1 MTATTLDTTNAGWL
15 DESLWRSRIHLDGW
29 RAGAGGSYAVLEPA
43 TGDEIGNL
51 GVAAPTDVTVAC
63 ERAATA
69 GRAWAALP
77 YIERAAVLRRAADLW
92 TEHAAEITG
101 WLVREAGSVQA
112 KADIELQSAV
122 GECIEAAALASHPTG
137 EVLRSAQPR
146 LSFARRRPAGVVGVI
161 APFNF
166 PLTLSIRSVAP
177 ALALG
182 NAVVLKPD
190 PRTAVSGGVTLARVF
205 EAAGLP
211 PGVLSV
217 LPGDAEVGEAIITDP
232 RVRVVAFTGSTRAGR
247 QVGALAAKHLTRAHL
262 ELGGNSALIVMG
274 DVDVEKA
281 ASIGAFGSFLHQGQI
296 CMATGRH
303 LVDAAIAEDYVAALA
318 AHADALP
325 VGDPAK
331 DQVALGPIIDTG
343 QRDHIHRLVTET
355 VEQGARLAAGGTY
368 EQLFYRPTVL
378 AAVPVTAPA
387 WAQEVFGPVA
397 PVVAYHSED
406 EAVALAA
413 DSEYGLS
420 LGILSGDGLRA
431 LEFAE
436 RIPSGAVHIN
446 DQTVSDE
453 PVIPFGGIGASG
465 NGSRMG
471 GIQANLD
478 AYTETQWVTAQSS
491 LPTYPF

>member
-1 MTATTLDTTNAGWL
+1 MTATAESATNADWL
-15 DESLWRSRIHLDGW
+15 DESRWRGRIYVDGW
-29 RAGAGGSYAVLEPA
+29 RAGTGGSYGVVEPA
-43 TGDEIGNL
+43 TGTEL
-51 GVAAPTDVTVAC
+51 GSLGQAGSEDVTLAC
-63 ERAATA
+63 ERAAAA
-69 GRAWAALP
+69 GRAWSDLP
-77 YIERAAVLRRAADLW
+77 YTERAAVLRRAGDLW
-92 TEHAAEITG
+92 AEHAAEISA
-101 WLVREAGSVQA
+101 WLVREAGSVPA
-112 KADIELQSAV
+112 KTDIELSSAS
-122 GECIEAAALASHPTG
+122 GECFEAAALASHPTG
-137 EVLRSAQPR
+137 EVLQSAQRR
-146 LSFARRRPAGVVGVI
+146 LSFARRRPVGVVGVI

-182 NAVVLKPD
+182 NAVVVKPD
-190 PRTAVSGGVTLARVF
+190 PRTAVSGGVTLARIF
-205 EAAGLP
+205 EEAGLP

-217 LPGDAEVGEAIITDP
+217 LPGGVEVGEAIIADP

-247 QVGALAAKHLTRAHL
+247 RVGALAAQHLTRAHL

-296 CMATGRH
+296 CMTTGRH
-303 LVDAAIAEDYVAALA
+303 LVDAAIADDYVAALA

-325 VGDPAK
+325 LGDPATG
-331 DQVALGPIIDTG
+331 QVALGPIIDAG

-355 VEQGARLAAGGTY
+355 VGQGARLAAGGTY
-368 EQLFYRPTVL
+368 DRLFYRPTVL
-378 AAVPVTAPA
+378 SDVPVTAPA

-397 PVVAYHSED
+397 PVVGFRSED
-406 EAVALAA
+406 EAIALAA

-431 LEFAE
+431 LELAE

-453 PVIPFGGIGASG
+453 PIIPFGGVGHSG
-465 NGSRMG
+465 NGSRIG

-478 AYTETQWVTAQSS
+478 AYTETQWVTAQSA
-491 LPTYPF
+491 LPNYPF

>member
-1 MTATTLDTTNAGWL
+1 MTATAEPRTNTDWL
-15 DESLWRSRIHLDGW
+15 DESRWRSHIYLDDW
-29 RAGAGGSYAVLEPA
+29 RAGAGGRYAVVEPA
-43 TGDEIGNL
+43 TGTEL
-51 GVAAPTDVTVAC
+51 GSLGRANPDDVTQAC
-63 ERAATA
+63 SRAAEA

-77 YIERAAVLRRAADLW
+77 YPERAAVLRRAGDLW
-92 TEHAAEITG
+92 TEHAHEISG
-101 WLVREAGSVQA
+101 WLIREAGSVPA
-112 KADIELQSAV
+112 KAEIEVNAAA
-122 GECIEAAALASHPTG
+122 GECYEAAALASYPTG

-146 LSFARRRPAGVVGVI
+146 LSFARRRPVGVVGVI

-166 PLTLSIRSVAP
+166 PLTLAIRSVAP

-190 PRTAVSGGVTLARVF
+190 PRTAVGGGVTLARIF
-205 EAAGLP
+205 DAAGLP

-217 LPGDAEVGEAIITDP
+217 LPGGADVGEAIIADP
-232 RVRVVAFTGSTRAGR
+232 HVRVVTFTGSTRAGR
-247 QVGALAAKHLTRAHL
+247 RVGALAASHLTRVHL

-296 CMATGRH
+296 CMTTGRH

-325 VGDPAK
+325 VGDPATG
-331 DQVALGPIIDTG
+331 QVALGPIIDAN

-355 VEQGARLAAGGTY
+355 VDQGARLAAGGSY
-368 EQLFYRPTVL
+368 DQLFYRPTVL
-378 AAVPVTAPA
+378 SEVPVTAPA

-397 PVVAYHSED
+397 PVIAFHGED
-406 EAVALAA
+406 QAIALAA

-431 LEFAE
+431 LELSE
-436 RIPSGAVHIN
+436 RIPAGLVHIN
-446 DQTVSDE
+446 DQTVADE
-453 PVIPFGGIGASG
+453 PVVPFGGVGASG

-471 GIQANLD
+471 GIQANLE
-478 AYTETQWVTAQSS
+478 AYSETQWLTAQSA
-491 LPTYPF
+491 LPDYPF

>member
-1 MTATTLDTTNAGWL
+1 MTATAVGTTHADWL
-15 DESLWRSRIHLDGW
+15 DESRWRSRIHLDGW
-29 RAGAGGSYAVLEPA
+29 RAGAGGSYAVIEPA
-43 TGDEIGNL
+43 TGNDIGSL
-51 GVAAPTDVTVAC
+51 GVATPDDVTAAC
-63 ERAATA
+63 ERAASA

-77 YIERAAVLRRAADLW
+77 YTERASVLRRAGDLW
-92 TEHAAEITG
+92 TENAAEITK
-101 WLVREAGSVQA
+101 WLVREAGSIPV
-112 KADIELQSAV
+112 KADIELRTAA
-122 GECIEAAALASHPTG
+122 GECFEAAALASHPTG
-137 EVLRSAQPR
+137 EVLRSEQQR
-146 LSFARRRPAGVVGVI
+146 LSFARRRPVGVAGVI

-166 PLTLSIRSVAP
+166 PLILSIRSVAP

-190 PRTAVSGGVTLARVF
+190 PRTAVSGGVTLARIF
-205 EAAGLP
+205 EEAGLP

-217 LPGDAEVGEAIITDP
+217 LPGDAEVGEAIIADP

-247 QVGALAAKHLTRAHL
+247 RVGALAAQHLTRIHL
-262 ELGGNSALIVMG
+262 ELGGNSALIVMS

-303 LVDAAIAEDYVAALA
+303 LVDASIAHDYVAALG

-325 VGDPAK
+325 VGDPATG
-331 DQVALGPIIDTG
+331 QVALGPIIDAG

-355 VEQGARLAAGGTY
+355 VDQGARLAAGGTY
-368 EQLFYRPTVL
+368 DRLFYRPTVL
-378 AAVPVTAPA
+378 ADVPVTAPA

-397 PVVAYHSED
+397 PVVAYSSED
-406 EAVALAA
+406 EAIAIAA

-431 LEFAE
+431 LELAD

-453 PVIPFGGIGASG
+453 PVIPFGGVGASG

-478 AYTETQWVTAQSS
+478 AYTETQWVTARSA